1 MIRKKTLL
9 KRVEQIEG
17 MLSNNEAILL
27 YNLAKKTINGVVIEI
42 GSFKGK
48 STIALGYGVK
58 DGHGVR
64 VYAIDPHKGDLSYH
78 EWELEKNALP
88 SIKEFQQNISRNRE
102 IKEYIYPLFMT
113 SEEAIEQVKQ
123 QADLIFVDGDH
134 RYEGVIKDFN
144 LWKHKLNYGGIIAFH
159 DSFSWEGVIRVVD
172 EEVFGNS
179 QYVCLGFV
187 NSITYFKKVNQIK
200 FKDSIRNLMFFY
212 IRKLYVKI
220 IFMHLPKPLIVVLK
234 KINSVIMKILNKK

>member
-9 KRVEQIEG
+9 KRVGVIDG
-17 MLSNNEAILL
+17 LLSKNETILL
-27 YNLAKKTINGVVIEI
+27 YNLATKAMNGVVVEI

-48 STIALGYGVK
+48 STICLAYGVK

-78 EWELEKNALP
+78 EWEKDKNSLP
-88 SIKEFQQNISRNRE
+88 TIKDFKRNISRNHG
-102 IKEYIYPLFMT
+102 IKDYVYPLFVT
-113 SEEAIEQVKQ
+113 SEEAIDLVKHK
-123 QADLIFVDGDH
+123 ADLIFVDGDH

-144 LWKHKLNYGGIIAFH
+144 LWKHKLNYGGVIAFH

-172 EEVFGNS
+172 EELFNNS
-179 QYVCLGFV
+179 EFVCLGFV
-187 NSITYFKKVNQIK
+187 NSITYFKKVNNIG
-200 FKDSIRNLMFFY
+200 FKDSIRNQMFFY

-220 IFMHLPKPLIVVLK
+220 IFMHLPKPIVIVLK
-234 KINSVIMKILNKK
+234 KINQSFMKFLNR